1 MEATTLQAGPE
12 VQVAMVV
19 EVLELLNSQMQAATV
34 RQTQAVAVV
43 AGRNELV
50 QPQEPTA
57 AQAALA

>member
-1 MEATTLQAGPE
+1 